1 MKNLKYAWEVIKTA
15 VPSFL
20 SDHCFRFSA
29 ALSFYT
35 LFSIAPLILLA
46 IYVAGIFADDAVV
59 RDQVTAQFQSLI
71 GTQGAEGVRTLMDN
85 LHREDQNTFSLIA
98 GIGILLYSATNIFIQ
113 VQTSFNEIFM
123 VKALEGKSF
132 KKLVIDRLISL
143 GMVLSLGFIMIISL
157 MLDSIVVVF
166 VDYLS
171 ARFDKLSVAAAML
184 AQYGLML
191 LLVYGVIYAL
201 VRFLPDVV
209 IPKRFI
215 FKGSLITAL
224 LLLVGKFGIGWY
236 IGNSN
241 FSKLGGA
248 SSGVIILML
257 WVYYSSVILFFGGE
271 LIKAMAKVSD
281 VYIRSTR
288 YAKRIKYVEL
298 KDE

>member
-1 MKNLKYAWEVIKTA
+1 MNNIKYVWKVIKVA
-15 VPSFL
+15 IPSFIT
-20 SDHCFRFSA
+20 DRCFRFSA

-35 LFSIAPLILLA
+35 LFSIAPLIVLA

-59 RDQVTAQFQSLI
+59 RDEVTSQFRSLI
-71 GTQGAEGVRTLMDN
+71 GPQGAEGVRTLMDT

-113 VQTSFNEIFM
+113 IQTSFNEIFK
-123 VKALEGKSF
+123 VKAIEGKSF

-157 MLDSIVVVF
+157 VLDSLVVAF
-166 VDYLS
+166 VDFLS
-171 ARFDKLSVAAAML
+171 ESFDILSVALAII
-184 AQYGLML
+184 AQYGIILIL
-191 LLVYGVIYAL
+191 IYGVIYAL
-201 VRFLPDVV
+201 IRFLPDVI
-209 IPKRFI
+209 IPKKFLFR
-215 FKGSLITAL
+215 GSFITAL
-224 LLLVGKFGIGWY
+224 LLLIGKFGIGWY

-241 FSKLGGA
+241 FSELGGA
-248 SSGVIILML
+248 SSGIIILML

-281 VYIRSTR
+281 VYIRSAR

>member
-1 MKNLKYAWEVIKTA
+1 MKHIIYAWKVLKTA

-20 SDHCFRFSA
+20 ADHCFRFSA

-46 IYVAGIFADDAVV
+46 IYIAGIFADDAVV
-59 RDQVTAQFQSLI
+59 RDQVTTQFENLI
-71 GTQGAEGVRTLMDN
+71 GTQGASGVRTLTDT

-98 GIGILLYSATNIFIQ
+98 GAGILLYSATNIFIQ
-113 VQTSFNEIFM
+113 VQTSFNEIFK
-123 VKALEGKSF
+123 VKAIEGKSF

-157 MLDSIVVVF
+157 IVDSIVVTF
-166 VDYLS
+166 VDFLS
-171 ARFDKLSVAAAML
+171 NTFDELSVAMAMV
-184 AQYGLML
+184 AQYGLIL
-191 LLVYGVIYAL
+191 LLIYGVIYSL
-201 VRFLPDVV
+201 IRFLPDVV

>member
-1 MKNLKYAWEVIKTA
+1 MKQIKYVWKVLKLA

-20 SDHCFRFSA
+20 ADRCFRFSA

-46 IYVAGIFADDAVV
+46 IYIAGIFADDAVV
-59 RDQVTAQFQSLI
+59 RDQVTSQFENLI
-71 GTQGAEGVRTLMDN
+71 GVQGASGVRTLIDT

-113 VQTSFNEIFM
+113 IQTSFNEIFM
-123 VKALEGKSF
+123 VKAIEGKSF

-157 MLDSIVVVF
+157 ILDSIVVTF
-166 VDYLS
+166 IDFLS
-171 ARFDKLSVAAAML
+171 EAFDELSVAMAMI
-184 AQYGLML
+184 AQYGLIL
-191 LLVYGVIYAL
+191 ILVYGVIYAL
-201 VRFLPDVV
+201 IRFLPDVI
-209 IPKRFI
+209 IPKNFI

-241 FSKLGGA
+241 FSQLGGA

-257 WVYYSSVILFFGGE
+257 WVYYSSIILFFGGE

-281 VYIRSTR
+281 VYISSTR

>member
-1 MKNLKYAWEVIKTA
+1 I
-15 VPSFL
+15 
-20 SDHCFRFSA
+20 
-29 ALSFYT
+29 
-35 LFSIAPLILLA
+35 
-46 IYVAGIFADDAVV
+46 
-59 RDQVTAQFQSLI
+59 
-71 GTQGAEGVRTLMDN
+71 
-85 LHREDQNTFSLIA
+85 
-98 GIGILLYSATNIFIQ
+98 
-113 VQTSFNEIFM
+113 
-123 VKALEGKSF
+123 
-132 KKLVIDRLISL
+132 
-143 GMVLSLGFIMIISL
+143 
-157 MLDSIVVVF
+157 
-166 VDYLS
+166 
-171 ARFDKLSVAAAML
+171 
-184 AQYGLML
+184 
-191 LLVYGVIYAL
+191 YGVIYSL
-201 VRFLPDVV
+201 IRFLPDVV